1 MKMSHLKDKYVINLT
16 IDIPLCLVKH
26 VNTHCSV

>member
-1 MKMSHLKDKYVINLT
+1 MSHLKDKYVINLAVS
-16 IDIPLCLVKH
+16 IPLCLVNH